1 MIVFSTFVIK
11 HNGVVRT
18 YPTLIYILVLKE
30 NNFKKCYQFV
40 FRMKTVLLLLLSTQF
55 GIGSAFFQELNFPDE
70 DLEDSL
76 YGTGDVLENNDSPKS
91 NGEAMPCC
99 HFDESVDVNEK
110 KTIKLL
116 VRLKKITRR
125 VFGDQ
130 NKDKFVKYI

>member
-1 MIVFSTFVIK
+1 MIVFSTFLKK

-18 YPTLIYILVLKE
+18 NPTLIYILVLKG
-30 NNFKKCYQFV
+30 NNFQKCYQFV

-55 GIGSAFFQELNFPDE
+55 GIGFGFFQELNFPDE

-99 HFDESVDVNEK
+99 HFDESVDVNERE
-110 KTIKLL
+110 KTNKLL

-130 NKDKFVKYI
+130 NKD

>member
-1 MIVFSTFVIK
+1 
-11 HNGVVRT
+11 
-18 YPTLIYILVLKE
+18 
-30 NNFKKCYQFV
+30 
-40 FRMKTVLLLLLSTQF
+40 MKTVLLLLLSTQF

-99 HFDESVDVNEK
+99 HFDESLDGNEEK
-110 KTIKLL
+110 PLKLL
-116 VRLKKITRR
+116 LRLKKITRR